1 MNLRF
6 KRKFIWSAS
15 IGFFLWLTGLYLYHY
30 QLKYQITEDDV
41 KKFEKSYQEKCADLE
56 SDLKEFL
63 IGIETR
69 ETEIERFEFAKQ
81 HAAQTHT
88 DYFIYEWDTLRL
100 WTTNSIPVE
109 TIHNPEIEDGNIVR
123 LRNGWYKFESIV
135 AGERIYMTSLLIKH
149 EYDHENK
156 ELVNSFS
163 NYLLPDFRGTLSM
176 ENEGYPVH
184 NKYGKVIFSIVPLE
198 EAEANVSLE
207 GFIFFCYLSAF
218 LILIQLLINAFQKV
232 LIAKP
237 IILIVFPLLIVVLRY
252 VWLKAE
258 WLGPFEK
265 FELFNPE
272 LFASESTPSLG
283 DLIINIS
290 IFYLLVHFLLK
301 RTRNWFKEG
310 NQRMKLVVFVVPL
323 FFASFWVA
331 FEINSLI
338 KTLVNDSQI
347 KFDLEHLFD
356 LDLYSF
362 VSIAIIGAV
371 FFTYFRLIQYI
382 IIQFKKSDFEW
393 NKLAFLWMITI
404 SAYILFDQFNSDHS
418 ILTSFWPV
426 FLSGTLLWFN
436 YKEKEYKFI
445 HVISVLAFVSF
456 YAAFI
461 LKEYSDNREREEI
474 KTLAGIVAT
483 DKDVLIELAY
493 DDIEKEIK
501 ETEFLTPYFD
511 GKFTQNQ
518 LNDELESGPFRKIKG
533 DVALTFYFFKHDGEM
548 LEDFRNYDVNHYD
561 RLIKIIRESGEIS
574 NVSSNSHIYFIKDY
588 TEKLTY
594 VAHTVVTSGDSLH
607 GHLFT
612 EMRSKKFPEDIGLPS
627 FLLEKQATF
636 AEQLKYYSI
645 AKYVD
650 GTLVTGKGDYS
661 YPLNSN
667 GNFNAV
673 GKFENVGGYS
683 HFVYQE
689 EAGSRYKTIISKK
702 LSSGWALFTS
712 FSYLLIIFG
721 VLLLIPLGFQQL
733 QTEIS
738 FKNIKLNV
746 KIQTVLIGLTLLTLV
761 AFAVGAVTFVE
772 QQYHQ
777 GNEGLIKEKI
787 TSVKIE
793 IESKLK
799 DKTELKPD
807 LGEYLDFLLKKFSG
821 IFLTDINL
829 YSRHGDLLASSQP
842 KIYSK
847 GLLSY
852 KMNPDAYY
860 DIHYQGKSETVK
872 QENIG
877 SLKYLSAYVPI
888 FNSNREMLA
897 YLNVQYISRQ
907 GELENQISG
916 FLLAIINIM
925 VLMLTLSTILSI
937 IISNRLTRPLKFIQ
951 DSLRSIQIGSVS
963 KPIQYK
969 GTDEIGELVK
979 EYNKKVEELQINA
992 EQLAKSER
1000 ESAWREMAKQVA
1012 HEIKNPL
1019 TPMKLSIQ
1027 HLKRSINLAD
1037 DESKEKLER
1046 VSKSLIEQIDALTQ
1060 IANEFANFAKMP
1072 KANEYE
1078 LDLIEIL
1085 KNSATVFEG
1094 GDEEELVMH
1103 IDMNKP
1109 AYIWADKDLLL
1120 RVFNNLI
1127 KNATQAIRNS
1137 ETESNGRKGIVE
1149 VHLEESADTYTVMIK
1164 DNGIGISEKE
1174 REKIF
1179 VPYFTTKSTGTGL
1192 GLAMSKQIVENLGG
1206 QIWFDSVPGE
1216 GTSFFVSF
1224 KKLNKS

>member
-15 IGFFLWLTGLYLYHY
+15 IGFFLWFTGLYLYHY

-41 KKFEKSYQEKCADLE
+41 KKFEKSYQEKCVDLE
-56 SDLKEFL
+56 DDLKEFL

-69 ETEIERFEFAKQ
+69 KTEIERFEFAKQ
-81 HAAQTHT
+81 YSQQAHT
-88 DYFIYEWDTLRL
+88 DFFIYEYDTLIL
-100 WTTNSIPVE
+100 WTTHSIPIE

-123 LRNGWYKFESIV
+123 LRNGWYKFESMV
-135 AGERIYMTSLLIKH
+135 AGERVYLTSLLIKH
-149 EYDHENK
+149 EYDYENK
-156 ELVNSFS
+156 ELINSFS
-163 NYLLPDFRGTLSM
+163 NYLLPDFRGTLSLA
-176 ENEGYPVH
+176 NEGFPVH
-184 NKYGKVIFSIVPLE
+184 NKYGKTIFSIVPLN
-198 EAEANVSLE
+198 EAESNTSLE
-207 GFIFFCYLSAF
+207 AFIFFCYLSAF

-232 LIAKP
+232 LISKP
-237 IILIVFPLLIVVLRY
+237 IILIIFPVIIVLIRY
-252 VWLKAE
+252 FWLKAE
-258 WLGPFEK
+258 WLGPFQK

-310 NQRMKLVVFVVPL
+310 NQRMKLVIFVVPL

-382 IIQFKKSDFEW
+382 IIQFKKSAFEW

-461 LKEYSDNREREEI
+461 LKEYSDNREREMI
-474 KTLAGIVAT
+474 KSLAEIVAT
-483 DKDVLIELAY
+483 DRDIETEFEY
-493 DDIEKEIK
+493 EDIEKEIK
-501 ETEFLTPYFD
+501 ETDFLTPYFD
-511 GKFTQNQ
+511 GNFTQNQ
-518 LNDELESGPFRKIKG
+518 LNDELESGPFNKLKK
-533 DVALTFYFFKHDGEM
+533 DFALTFYFFKHDGQM
-548 LEDFRNYDVNHYD
+548 LEDFKNYDVNHYD
-561 RLIKIIRESGEIS
+561 RLIKIIRQSGEVSTI
-574 NVSSNSHIYFIKDY
+574 SSNAHIYFVEDY

-594 VAHTVVTSGDSLH
+594 LAHLIVTSGDSLH

-627 FLLEKQATF
+627 FLLEKQPTYAD
-636 AEQLKYYSI
+636 QLKYYSV

-650 GTLVTGKGDYS
+650 GTMVTGKGDYS
-661 YPLNSN
+661 YPLRSDKNFTSN
-667 GNFNAV
+667 GQ
-673 GKFENVGGYS
+673 FENVEGYN

-689 EAGSRYKTIISKK
+689 EGSRYKTIISKK

-721 VLLLIPLGFQQL
+721 VLLLIPLGFQQA

-738 FKNIKLNV
+738 LKNIKLNV

-761 AFAVGAVTFVE
+761 AFAFGAVTFVE
-772 QQYHQ
+772 QQYNE

-787 TSVKIE
+787 TSVRTE

-799 DKTELKPD
+799 NEKVLKPE
-807 LGEYLDFLLKKFSG
+807 LGEYLDFLLSKFSG

-829 YSRHGDLLASSQP
+829 YSKDGDLLASSQP

-860 DIHYQGKSETVK
+860 DVHFQDKSETVK

-877 SLKYLSAYVPI
+877 SLNYLSAYVPV

-925 VLMLTLSTILSI
+925 VLMLALSTILAI
-937 IISNRLTRPLKFIQ
+937 TISNRLTRPLKYIQ

-963 KPIQYK
+963 KPIKYS
-969 GTDEIGELVK
+969 GSDEIGELVK

-1037 DESKEKLER
+1037 DESKEKLDR

-1060 IANEFANFAKMP
+1060 IANEFSNFAKMP

-1078 LDLIEIL
+1078 IDLIEIL
-1085 KNSATVFEG
+1085 KNSATVFESEDG
-1094 GDEEELVMH
+1094 QELDMRF
-1103 IDMNKP
+1103 DMNMP

-1137 ETESNGRKGIVE
+1137 ETEKNGRKGLVE

-1206 QIWFDSVPGE
+1206 QIWFDSIPGE

-1224 KKLNKS
+1224 KKLNRN